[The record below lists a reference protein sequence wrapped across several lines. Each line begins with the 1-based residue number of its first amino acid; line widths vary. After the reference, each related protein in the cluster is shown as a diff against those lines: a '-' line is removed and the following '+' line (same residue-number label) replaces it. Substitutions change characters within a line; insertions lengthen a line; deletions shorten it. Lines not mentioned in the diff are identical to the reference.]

1 MLHSLY
7 FSEILFFFSFR
18 IQVEAKVSSKE
29 DLLKVKQTETRI
41 LLLYSTKTEAENI
54 MRWANEFELT
64 TKNYIWIAT
73 QSVIGKERRAS
84 QEFPPGMLGMEFI
97 SIVYT
102 EKTEKYGFRNFLL
115 ISDTEELINLDIAE
129 AKYSCY
135 TLYKS

>member
-1 MLHSLY
+1 MQWKVLY
-7 FSEILFFFSFR
+7 INKEKQECKAQLRITIVSAKYVRKYCFTLWKIFNFSFR

-84 QEFPPGMLGMEFI
+84 QEFPPGMLG
-97 SIVYT
+97 T
-102 EKTEKYGFRNFLL
+102 KTITIDK
-115 ISDTEELINLDIAE
+115 
-129 AKYSCY
+129 
-135 TLYKS
+135 